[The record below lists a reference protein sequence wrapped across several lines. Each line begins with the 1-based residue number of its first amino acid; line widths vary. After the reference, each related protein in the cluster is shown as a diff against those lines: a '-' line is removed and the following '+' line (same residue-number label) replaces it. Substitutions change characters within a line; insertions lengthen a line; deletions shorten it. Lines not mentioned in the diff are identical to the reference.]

1 MERLRGQE
9 KEGEGVEE
17 GRNTDKERRQGDR
30 SYTRVKDATRS
41 NE

>member
-9 KEGEGVEE
+9 GEGGGEE
-17 GRNTDKERRQGDR
+17 GRDTDKERRQRDR
-30 SYTRVKDATRS
+30 SYTHVKDATRS